1 MFDESMIEYL
11 HSGCALL
18 VGTVDETGRPH
29 AGRGLG
35 LTVLDPDGG
44 RVRLLVDAEDSA
56 TLANLRQGAMVAI
69 TTASVLTLQ
78 SFQMKGRLALVEA
91 GTESDDAKRIQYATD
106 FINDIHN
113 TDGDAVEVLERW
125 ALRPIVACIVDVDSW
140 FDQTPGPSAG
150 SRISV
155 RPS

>member
-18 VGTVDETGRPH
+18 VGSVDEAGRPH

-35 LTVLDPDGG
+35 LTVLDLDGG
-44 RVRLLVDAEDSA
+44 RVRLLVDAEDSI
-56 TLANLRQGAMVAI
+56 TLANLQPGAMVAI
-69 TTASVLTLQ
+69 TTASVPTLQ
-78 SFQMKGRLALVEA
+78 SVQMKGRVAVVEA
-91 GTESDDAKRIQYATD
+91 ATEADDAKRIQYATD
-106 FINDIHN
+106 FMNDIHD
-113 TDGDAVEVLERW
+113 TDGDALEVLERW

-150 SRISV
+150 SSMSV
-155 RPS
+155 GTS